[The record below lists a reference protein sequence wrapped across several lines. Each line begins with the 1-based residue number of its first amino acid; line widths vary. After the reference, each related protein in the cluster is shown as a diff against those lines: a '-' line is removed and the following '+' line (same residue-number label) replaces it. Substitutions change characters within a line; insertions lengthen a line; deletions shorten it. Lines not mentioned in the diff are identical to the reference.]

1 MNGASLQVPRVEAE
15 NRIAKQTT
23 TGRHLLQTSTPNEA
37 ALSKL
42 EAETQAWIRANV
54 ALLTNLVGG
63 NDLVRIYDAGDE
75 PDWSTSN
82 WLGQRWTHR
91 SFDRAQA
98 KQYAFVEDTAEARA
112 NEIRLSIED
121 HIVRL
126 EVVASQ
132 LELYPESL
140 NLPMYDGSWNHQA
153 QHALANRV
161 FIAHG
166 HDHEARQAVAHYV
179 EKLDCVPIILDEQPN
194 QGRTIIE
201 KFEEYANVEYVIVL
215 LTPDDVG
222 AVKSLDGDT
231 LERDKLTY
239 RARQNVIFEL
249 GYFYGKL
256 GRHRVCALV
265 KDRVEFPSDFSG
277 VLWVRMDPQN
287 EWKFSLARE
296 MRAAGLN
303 VDLNR
308 LV

>member
-1 MNGASLQVPRVEAE
+1 MEAE

-23 TGRHLLQTSTPNEA
+23 IGKQLLHTSTPNEA

-63 NDLVRIYDAGDE
+63 DGLVRIYDAGDE
-75 PDWSTSN
+75 PEWSTPN
-82 WLGQRWTHR
+82 GLGQRWTHR
-91 SFDRAQA
+91 DYATVETRADQ
-98 KQYAFVEDTAEARA
+98 
-112 NEIRLSIED
+112 IRLDIED

-140 NLPMYDGSWNHQA
+140 NLPMYDGSRNHHA

-166 HDHEARQAVAHYV
+166 HDHEARRAVARYV
-179 EKLDCVPIILDEQPN
+179 ERLDCVPIILDEQPN

-222 AVKSLDGDT
+222 AVKSS
-231 LERDKLTY
+231 ERDKLTY
-239 RARQNVIFEL
+239 RARQNVISEL

-256 GRHRVCALV
+256 GRHSVCALV
-265 KDRVEFPSDFSG
+265 KDQVEFPSDFSG

-287 EWKFSLARE
+287 EWKFILARE